1 MQLMDTVTNETPN
14 FLDTKP
20 KDHDKTT
27 WQRAYATYLYVTKKT
42 PEECANKPLSLRA
55 LLPVLAE
62 HDQRWKAVDADMM
75 KTSHTMVHRMNV
87 DLKRFKEQ
95 VWQVKVLMQEIRNA
109 HESSA
114 DVDQTVGVDL
124 TDSEKSN
131 EEPEQVDHT

>member
-1 MQLMDTVTNETPN
+1 MDTVTNEVPN

-27 WQRAYATYLYVTKKT
+27 WQRAYASYLYVTKKT

-55 LLPVLAE
+55 LLPVLGE
-62 HDQRWKAVDADMM
+62 HDQRWKGVDGDMM
-75 KTSHTMVHRMNV
+75 KTTHTMVHRMNV
-87 DLKRFKEQ
+87 DLKRFKEK

-114 DVDQTVGVDL
+114 DVDQTVNPDL

>member
-1 MQLMDTVTNETPN
+1 
-14 FLDTKP
+14 
-20 KDHDKTT
+20 
-27 WQRAYATYLYVTKKT
+27 
-42 PEECANKPLSLRA
+42 
-55 LLPVLAE
+55 
-62 HDQRWKAVDADMM
+62 MM

-87 DLKRFKEQ
+87 DLKRFKEK

-114 DVDQTVGVDL
+114 DVDQTAGVDL

>member
-1 MQLMDTVTNETPN
+1 MDSVTNETPN

-55 LLPVLAE
+55 LLPVLGE

-87 DLKRFKEQ
+87 DLKRFKEK

-114 DVDQTVGVDL
+114 DVYQTAGVDL